1 MDEQN
6 QEQRKG
12 LIRKEWFDRIALGAA
27 AVLIYQALVVL
38 VNSISLTWFEEHVL
52 PKWHWPNSAFDS
64 VFIGFFG
71 LIALIL
77 LLRSLGVG
85 LKWSRNIWVPTL
97 QVSVVWAVLLLLA
110 GAWWQG
116 DIGRVA
122 AFGCVLPVYIV
133 ICCISAFVL
142 DWLRPNPVRDTSV
155 ATAKKLEDLTYQ
167 DFKDWLGDDA
177 PTDRYD
183 FCNRTL
189 LVDRMYNRL
198 DSSQTSG
205 QRGQILFGDYG
216 SGKST
221 VIKLLQ
227 QKLENNKKKRWLVVR
242 FDTWGRSE
250 SPADITSMILD
261 SILEAIHSSGVETIS
276 LLDASN
282 RYIQAAFHIES
293 RLSVLGIL
301 SARQSPDDILK
312 EVNHILLLNNLGML
326 VIIEDA
332 DRCHDA
338 DKVIDTIAGLLDR
351 IAHLSACR
359 FILTLKREA
368 VKSDTALKL
377 ADFMEDIDAEIT
389 PSILKYFFDYCMNKV
404 YGDSESI
411 VRRIQENHW
420 SLGLDSDKRIGK
432 NFDKIR
438 QYLVNIRSIRLVFK
452 ATLDRW
458 LTLKG
463 NAIFQDVFLA
473 QIIRHEKR
481 LENDRVQ
488 LLSPVDW
495 IKLSEQSVVDDD
507 PVKYQKNIQIK
518 LQLPRSNKTASG
530 FSEPT
535 HPEFRYSVIGKL
547 VDQPLIFSIHDPSIV
562 TSNDSLLELVSHR
575 TTETGTAIR
584 SFFDYLHPEYWRDV
598 FGLSVNCESH
608 IIEFINDL
616 NRVAK
621 NPHDHQSELIGGLIF
636 FEDSSAAFLENFF
649 VSGSSSFM
657 SFDSMCGLTE
667 HFIQSDYENPYVW
680 SEIYK
685 MRILNRSE
693 RSIYA
698 GFISYILRLLTRICG
713 RSDKKEE
720 VMGLLCRFERK
731 FEEDSIADNNVKDVC
746 IHVREYIDNW
756 FHDRV

>member
-12 LIRKEWFDRIALGAA
+12 LIRQAWFDRIALGAA

-38 VNSISLTWFEEHVL
+38 GNSTSLTWLEEHVL

-97 QVSVVWAVLLLLA
+97 QVSVVWAMLLLLA

-122 AFGCVLPVYIV
+122 ALGCVLLVYIV

-155 ATAKKLEDLTYQ
+155 ATAKKLKNLSDQ

-183 FCNRTL
+183 FCNRTP
-189 LVDRMYNRL
+189 LVKRMYKRL
-198 DSSQTSG
+198 DSSQTPG

-261 SILEAIHSSGVETIS
+261 SILEAIRSSGVETIS

-282 RYIQAAFHIES
+282 RYIQAAFQIES

-301 SARQSPDDILK
+301 SARQSPEDILK
-312 EVNHILLLNNLGML
+312 EVNHILLLNNLRML

-338 DKVIDTIAGLLDR
+338 DKVIDTIAGFLDR
-351 IAHLSACR
+351 IAHLSAFR

-377 ADFMEDIDAEIT
+377 ADFIEDIDSDANRQ
-389 PSILKYFFDYCMNKV
+389 LLMRFFKFCKPQAGFV
-404 YGDSESI
+404 SPELRCSGSGDWPLINSCYNDI
-411 VRRIQENHW
+411 YPY
-420 SLGLDSDKRIGK
+420 LG
-432 NFDKIR
+432 
-438 QYLVNIRSIRLVFK
+438 NIRTTRLILK
-452 ATLDRW
+452 ATLNCW
-458 LTLKG
+458 NQVKQGAYFT
-463 NAIFQDVFLA
+463 DVFIT
-473 QIIRHEKR
+473 QIIRHDKR
-481 LENDRVQ
+481 LKHTTDISKKGADSGGYNERKIHLKLEEDKDSKPGHNTNELIKSLFDAPVTLSISEDRNTGSLLNMLSHRPAPRNSSGRLLVQ
-488 LLSPVDW
+488 RMAPDYWADILNSRLSRSNR
-495 IKLSEQSVVDDD
+495 IKEFFDALDLVSKNPDAPEQSVILDMMYCHQGLGPFTATKNFSDLFMAWGS
-507 PVKYQKNIQIK
+507 PRFLARLITHFVKKEYRNTHAKEDVRYFK
-518 LQLPRSNKTASG
+518 EKTAL
-530 FSEPT
+530 
-535 HPEFRYSVIGKL
+535 YL
-547 VDQPLIFSIHDPSIV
+547 VDAMYRNFKLPGVISSDLESAIAAIEEMKKHVSDVDCLNGYLEIIKSGALSFLLHDESESADMNIFNV
-562 TSNDSLLELVSHR
+562 
-575 TTETGTAIR
+575 
-584 SFFDYLHPEYWRDV
+584 
-598 FGLSVNCESH
+598 
-608 IIEFINDL
+608 IIE
-616 NRVAK
+616 K
-621 NPHDHQSELIGGLIF
+621 
-636 FEDSSAAFLENFF
+636 
-649 VSGSSSFM
+649 
-657 SFDSMCGLTE
+657 
-667 HFIQSDYENPYVW
+667 
-680 SEIYK
+680 
-685 MRILNRSE
+685 
-693 RSIYA
+693 
-698 GFISYILRLLTRICG
+698 LRNL
-713 RSDKKEE
+713 
-720 VMGLLCRFERK
+720 
-731 FEEDSIADNNVKDVC
+731 VKQDDVQ
-746 IHVREYIDNW
+746 
-756 FHDRV
+756 